1 MSAQAAGP
9 PTASAAASRP
19 PQDPAGNP
27 EIGASVTTGTLQTN
41 YHDVGSGEPVL
52 LFHGSGP
59 GVSAWVNWRLVI
71 DRLAPTHRLL
81 APDFAGFG
89 FTAVPPGTTYNRT
102 LWLDQMVGFM
112 DAIGLDKA
120 SIVGNSFGGSM
131 ALAMAIAHPERV
143 AKLILMG
150 SVGVPFP
157 ITTTLTMLDWID
169 DARAHVFGR
178 CGHWTQIEK
187 VDEFCRLVA
196 DFLAD

>member
-1 MSAQAAGP
+1 
-9 PTASAAASRP
+9 
-19 PQDPAGNP
+19 
-27 EIGASVTTGTLQTN
+27 
-41 YHDVGSGEPVL
+41 
-52 LFHGSGP
+52 
-59 GVSAWVNWRLVI
+59 LVI

-157 ITTTLTMLDWID
+157 ITEGLDAVWGYEPS
-169 DARAHVFGR
+169 RES
-178 CGHWTQIEK
+178 TK
-187 VDEFCRLVA
+187 L
-196 DFLAD
+196 